1 MTPTSANLIV
11 SASNGFDFGFIGAHL
26 DDFAQGLLNTLEIS
40 AIGIVGALILGIVC
54 GGLSAL
60 RVPFLR
66 WLVRVYVEFFRNTP
80 LLVQIFFLYFAL
92 PLIGVQL
99 SGFTV
104 GWLSLVLW
112 GGAYNAENFR
122 AGFEAVEHG
131 YTEAA
136 RALGFGI
143 GKTFRYITF
152 PIGWRIALPSI
163 GNTLISVMKNSSF
176 MIAISFPEL
185 TDTAVGIVAVTFR
198 VFEVFLTIGV
208 IYLALVWLLSQ
219 AIAVIEKRTTKGMV
233 G

>member
-1 MTPTSANLIV
+1 MIV
-11 SASNGFDFGFIGAHL
+11 PAAINFDFGFIEAHL
-26 DDFAQGLLNTLEIS
+26 DDFAQGLLRTLEIS
-40 AIGIVGALILGIVC
+40 AIGIVGTLIVGVVG

-60 RVPFLR
+60 RVPVLHWF
-66 WLVRVYVEFFRNTP
+66 VRVYVEFFRNTP
-80 LLVQIFFLYFAL
+80 LLVQIFFLYFAA
-92 PLIGVQL
+92 PLIGLRL

-104 GWLSLVLW
+104 GWLALVLW

-136 RALGFGI
+136 RALGFNTR
-143 GKTFRYITF
+143 KTFRYITL
-152 PIGWRIALPSI
+152 PIGWRVALPSI

-185 TDTAVGIVAVTFR
+185 TDTAVGVVAVTFR
-198 VFEVFLTIGV
+198 VFEVFLTIGI

-219 AIAVIEKRTTKGMV
+219 AIAVIEKRTTQGVV